1 MDVSPFLIRLSG
13 GLGEVEHR
21 PCRESNETAFET
33 TLALRRKFLQ
43 CIAKRSAITF
53 ALFPYRAPLVR
64 VANRL
69 YFLYM
74 PNIVARAGEGFA

>member
-1 MDVSPFLIRLSG
+1 MNVSPFLIRLSG

-21 PCRESNETAFET
+21 VSRKSNETAIET
-33 TLALRRKFLQ
+33 TLALRRKHRG
-43 CIAKRSAITF
+43 CIAKLSAITF
-53 ALFPYRAPLVR
+53 ALSPYRAPLVR